1 MKSILGIY
9 MYIIWCW
16 ETARLDS
23 FLLNLDPSYLLS
35 DLETD
40 GALFQKRSVT
50 TIKRRAQQTAEKQTL
65 LIKYKL
71 KTCNTSRITY
81 F

>member
-16 ETARLDS
+16 ETVQLHS

-40 GALFQKRSVT
+40 GALFQKRRVT
-50 TIKRRAQQTAEKQTL
+50 TIKRCAQQTAEKQTL

-71 KTCNTSRITY
+71 KTYNTSRITY